1 MKKYLL
7 IIPTIAV
14 ILIGI
19 GGFYSVPT
27 DSTAVVLNFGRFSKI
42 ADSGLHW
49 RMPFITEQFTLP
61 TKRQLKMEFG
71 FATRDASDAAQPS
84 QEPELDSN
92 MVTGDLNAVTIRYV
106 VQYSIADARMA
117 VLNNTD
123 PVNTLRSLGE
133 AVMRQVVGDR
143 SVDEVLTV
151 GRKDTEDTAQ
161 ILLQNEVDNLG
172 LGIKIDQLQV
182 SSVDPPGSVKG
193 SFNEVNKAQQE
204 KVQTINRAQ
213 GLYNQEV
220 PKAEGLADRMLSNA
234 EGYRAETIN
243 HAKGEVARFLSVF
256 EEYKKAPDITTERLY
271 LETMAKVLASTES
284 YVIEDGDSS
293 PLPLLYMQG
302 NTNARIPAKSNVPTK
317 QGFDRPSQTLR
328 EPAAAQQTPPNNRRR

>member
-1 MKKYLL
+1 MKKYLI
-7 IIPTIAV
+7 IIPVIAV
-14 ILIGI
+14 LLIGI

-27 DSTAVVLNFGRFSKI
+27 DSSAVVLNFGRFSKI
-42 ADSGLHW
+42 AEPGLHW

-61 TKRQLKMEFG
+61 SKRQLTMEFG
-71 FATRDASDAAQPS
+71 FATRDATDPNQPS
-84 QEPELDSN
+84 SEPLLDSN

-106 VQYSIADARMA
+106 AQYTISDAQAA

-123 PVNTLRSLGE
+123 PVSTLRNLGE
-133 AVMRQVVGDR
+133 TVMRQVVGDR
-143 SVDEVLTV
+143 GVDEVLTV

-161 ILLQNEVDNLG
+161 VLLQQAADKIG
-172 LGIKIDQLQV
+172 LGITIDQLQV
-182 SSVDPPGSVKG
+182 SSVDPPGSVKN

-213 GLYNQEV
+213 SLYNQEV
-220 PKAEGLADRMLSNA
+220 PKAKGLADRMLSNA
-234 EGYRAETIN
+234 EGYRAETVN
-243 HAKGEVARFLSVF
+243 RAKGEVARFLSVF
-256 EEYKKAPDITTERLY
+256 DEYKKAPEITTERLY

-284 YVIEDGDSS
+284 YVVEDGDSS

-302 NTNARIPAKSNVPTK
+302 NTNAKIPAKSNVPTK

-328 EPAAAQQTPPNNRRR
+328 EPDAAQQTRSNNRGR